1 MAMGYPLSRLLGVV
15 GREGLLLALFGYVP
29 AYLAG
34 QGLYVLVRNGTNL
47 PVSMDPQRS
56 LLVFVMILV
65 MCLGSA
71 GMAMRRLADADPA
84 EIF

>member
-1 MAMGYPLSRLLGVV
+1 
-15 GREGLLLALFGYVP
+15 
-29 AYLAG
+29 
-34 QGLYVLVRNGTNL
+34 
-47 PVSMDPQRS
+47 MDPQRS